1 MAAVLRSMLRNK
13 NKHMK
18 KDEKLVRKVTRQ
30 GKRSLAI
37 TIPSEIVDEL
47 KIRERQK
54 MVFKVERKKI
64 IISDWK

>member
-1 MAAVLRSMLRNK
+1 
-13 NKHMK
+13 MK
-18 KDEKLVRKVTRQ
+18 KSEKLVRKVTRQ

-37 TIPSEIVDEL
+37 TIPAEIVDQL

-64 IISDWK
+64 IISDWKQSM

>member
-1 MAAVLRSMLRNK
+1 
-13 NKHMK
+13 MK
-18 KDEKLVRKVTRQ
+18 KTKQLIRKVTRQ

-47 KIRERQK
+47 GIRERQK
-54 MVFKVERKKI
+54 MVFEIKKKKI

>member
-1 MAAVLRSMLRNK
+1 
-13 NKHMK
+13 MK
-18 KDEKLVRKVTRQ
+18 KSEQLVRKVTRQ

-54 MVFKVERKKI
+54 MVFKIERKKI
-64 IISDWK
+64 VISDWK